1 MENDSLIAYL
11 EMMTAGMA
19 RLVVDVLPRKAEA
32 YAVAE
37 GGLKEVADLCEG
49 RSEESIESVGTNIRL
64 VKADGGGFS
73 VKKRERPPCEEE
85 RENYHIDRKSTLYYL
100 LVGPPDHARCPL
112 PRFEILARTGDD
124 SIRPRL
130 DGEDIRLNVPLV
142 LEP

>member
-1 MENDSLIAYL
+1 MGRRLRGPVGRGLATS
-11 EMMTAGMA
+11 
-19 RLVVDVLPRKAEA
+19 LVVDVLPRKAEA

-85 RENYHIDRKSTLYYL
+85 RENYHIDRKSTLYR
-100 LVGPPDHARCPL
+100 AN
-112 PRFEILARTGDD
+112 
-124 SIRPRL
+124 SSKRPK
-130 DGEDIRLNVPLV
+130 GKGQ
-142 LEP
+142 